1 MRGLFSPKSV
11 YPMLDKERL
20 NNLSDDIWKG
30 AIKLRGKFKAKDY
43 PLVILPMI
51 MIRRIECVLEV
62 KRAVFRQ
69 DILKKTPDISLENL
83 DIRVGLMEASLPFY
97 NTSRWTL
104 KKILKESSSQVY
116 SHFSDYLSK
125 FSPNLSE
132 IIEKFNYHAVVK
144 QVDKANRLDSIIEL
158 VVDKDFSPERIS
170 NIEMGYVYEE
180 LLQRFSQDDAKDTGE
195 HFTPRE
201 IIRIM
206 VDLMEIDFDPA
217 TATQAI
223 SIYDPACGTGGMLS
237 VAKEHLMDKAKSEY
251 EQKQVSTLVL
261 LNGQELLDQNYA
273 VCKADMI
280 IKGESD
286 AKITSGNSLIPHI
299 ASVSDDGDR
308 HAGHKFDYMI
318 SNPPFGVNWSEYKED
333 ALRLATS
340 RYKWGTPDVGDGAL
354 LFLLTMIEKMKP
366 AAQGGSKIAVLF
378 NGSPLS
384 NGDALQ
390 GESEIRRHILQNDLL
405 DTIVMMPDQMFY
417 NTGIYTYIWLLNNN
431 KPAHKRGKV
440 LILNARDQFEK
451 EPKSFGNKRN
461 RITEQHRQWI
471 DAQFAAWQANAA
483 CKVFKTSEFA
493 FHKVKVVFWQTDEH
507 AQPMW
512 ITEVFDVQLNNG
524 NVQKRFEL
532 YGDMTLY
539 VTVDVVLYEEMFY
552 REVLPV
558 EMELHYDGSTAFDEL
573 VMREVKDCHVSF
585 EIVANKS
592 IKKAL
597 KNWKMA
603 ATYRHRHYIVDNEYI
618 PFDDAADDKAAYI
631 NAFLAR
637 EIEHLLISW
646 EEYPQLG
653 YEILPNKYFYQYQ
666 EPTPSD
672 QLIEQFWA
680 LEKQAEQ
687 LLQDIKE
694 L

>member
-1 MRGLFSPKSV
+1 
-11 YPMLDKERL
+11 MLDKERL

-51 MIRRIECVLEV
+51 MIRRIECVLEA
-62 KRAVFRQ
+62 KREFFRQ
-69 DILKKTPDISLENL
+69 EILKKTPDLSPENREV
-83 DIRVGLMEASLPFY
+83 RVSVMAASLPFN

-104 KKILKESSSQVY
+104 KKILKENSTQVY
-116 SHFSDYLSK
+116 SHFSEYLNK
-125 FSPNLSE
+125 FSPNIGE
-132 IIEKFNYHAVVK
+132 IIDKFNYHAVIT
-144 QVDKANRLDSIIEL
+144 QVNKASRLASIIEL

-217 TATQAI
+217 TSTKSI

-237 VAKEHLMDKAKSEY
+237 VAKEHLMDKAKTPY
-251 EQKQVSTLVL
+251 EQQQVATLVL

-280 IKGESD
+280 IKGETHIN
-286 AKITSGNSLIPHI
+286 ITSGNSLIPHI
-299 ASVSDDGDR
+299 ASVADDGDR
-308 HAGHKFDYMI
+308 HAGHQFDYMI
-318 SNPPFGVNWSEYKED
+318 SNPPFGVNWSEYKDD

-431 KPAHKRGKV
+431 KPEHKRGKV
-440 LILNARDQFEK
+440 LILNAREQFEK

-471 DAQFAAWQANAA
+471 DAQFAEWQANAA

-512 ITEVFDVQLNNG
+512 ITETFDVQLNNG

-539 VTVDVVLYEEMFY
+539 VTVDVVLSEEMFY

-597 KNWKMA
+597 KNWKVE
-603 ATYRHRHYIVDNEYI
+603 ATYHHRHYIVDNEYI

-637 EIEHLLISW
+637 EIEHPIISW
-646 EEYPQLG
+646 EEYAQLG

>member
-1 MRGLFSPKSV
+1 
-11 YPMLDKERL
+11 MLDKERL

-62 KRAVFRQ
+62 KRALFRQ

-83 DIRVGLMEASLPFY
+83 DMRVGLMEASLPFY

-104 KKILKESSSQVY
+104 KKILKESSTQVY

-125 FSPNLSE
+125 FSPNLGE

-217 TATQAI
+217 TSTKSI

-237 VAKEHLMDKAKSEY
+237 VAKEHLMDKAKTPY
-251 EQKQVSTLVL
+251 EQQQVATLVL

-280 IKGESD
+280 IKGEAD
-286 AKITSGNSLIPHI
+286 AKITSGNSLIPHL

-308 HAGHKFDYMI
+308 HAGYQFDYMI
-318 SNPPFGVNWSEYKED
+318 SNPPFGVNWSEYKDD

-366 AAQGGSKIAVLF
+366 AKDGGSKIAVLF

-431 KPAHKRGKV
+431 KPQHKRGKV

-461 RITEQHRQWI
+461 RITEQHREWI

-512 ITEVFDVQLNNG
+512 ITEAFDVQLNNG

-539 VTVDVVLYEEMFY
+539 VTVDVMLYEEMFY
-552 REVLPV
+552 REILPV

-597 KNWKMA
+597 KNWKMT

-631 NAFLAR
+631 KAFLAR
-637 EIEHLLISW
+637 EIEHPIISW
-646 EEYPQLG
+646 EEYAQLG

>member
-1 MRGLFSPKSV
+1 
-11 YPMLDKERL
+11 
-20 NNLSDDIWKG
+20 
-30 AIKLRGKFKAKDY
+30 
-43 PLVILPMI
+43 
-51 MIRRIECVLEV
+51 
-62 KRAVFRQ
+62 
-69 DILKKTPDISLENL
+69 
-83 DIRVGLMEASLPFY
+83 
-97 NTSRWTL
+97 
-104 KKILKESSSQVY
+104 
-116 SHFSDYLSK
+116 
-125 FSPNLSE
+125 
-132 IIEKFNYHAVVK
+132 
-144 QVDKANRLDSIIEL
+144 
-158 VVDKDFSPERIS
+158 
-170 NIEMGYVYEE
+170 
-180 LLQRFSQDDAKDTGE
+180 
-195 HFTPRE
+195 
-201 IIRIM
+201 
-206 VDLMEIDFDPA
+206 
-217 TATQAI
+217 
-223 SIYDPACGTGGMLS
+223 
-237 VAKEHLMDKAKSEY
+237 
-251 EQKQVSTLVL
+251 
-261 LNGQELLDQNYA
+261 
-273 VCKADMI
+273 
-280 IKGESD
+280 
-286 AKITSGNSLIPHI
+286 
-299 ASVSDDGDR
+299 
-308 HAGHKFDYMI
+308 MI
-318 SNPPFGVNWSEYKED
+318 SNPPFGVNWSEYKDD
-333 ALRLATS
+333 ALRLVTS

-366 AAQGGSKIAVLF
+366 AKEGGSKIAVLF

-431 KPAHKRGKV
+431 KSAHKRGKV

-461 RITEQHRQWI
+461 RIAQPHREWI

-507 AQPMW
+507 AEPMW
-512 ITEVFDVQLNNG
+512 ITEAFDVQLNNG

-532 YGDMTLY
+532 YGDMTIYL
-539 VTVDVVLYEEMFY
+539 TVDIRRVGGAERDTHHSGDVDAASGGTVGIATLHPPYEST
-552 REVLPV
+552 V
-558 EMELHYDGSTAFDEL
+558 MELHYDGGKAFDTL
-573 VMREVKDCHVSF
+573 VAEDIKQTVAGYGDQPLKD
-585 EIVANKS
+585 

-597 KNWKMA
+597 KDWKMT

-637 EIEHLLISW
+637 EIEHPIISW
-646 EEYPQLG
+646 EEYAQLG